1 MDDDK
6 PFNPFY
12 IGPHPS
18 MACAVT
24 ETPPRQCSP
33 DCPEKDGEGG
43 KAESLENASSSGAQG
58 TKDATN
64 SNNTGEKANDEP
76 PCCTYPCREGR
87 N

>member
-1 MDDDK
+1 MEDDR

-33 DCPEKDGEGG
+33 DCAG
-43 KAESLENASSSGAQG
+43 KEDAASSSGAQG
-58 TKDATN
+58 TDKEK
-64 SNNTGEKANDEP
+64 EKANSEP
-76 PCCTYPCREGR
+76 PCQSYPCKEGR